1 MRNKSIWMSVVNDR
15 DTVVFAKGCQSQRKA
30 ESAIVAYLR
39 KNEDFGGHDFAE
51 ACFWIGEN
59 NLRLDLMVFEMK
71 AKDFSSAGLQ
81 AGLLIELPPKEKGL
95 YRVVYVIDISADSSL
110 DAAKKTH
117 EIMTDPDSLAPV
129 LEVVNKRG
137 NVTKID
143 LSKSS

>member
-1 MRNKSIWMSVVNDR
+1 MKNKSIWMAAVNDR

-30 ESAIVAYLR
+30 ESAIIAYLR
-39 KNEDFGGHDFAE
+39 KNEEFDGKDFAE

-71 AKDFSSAGLQ
+71 AKDFDDIELR
-81 AGLLIELPPKEKGL
+81 AGLLIEPPPREKGL
-95 YRVVYVIDISADSSL
+95 YRVVYVIDIGAESPI

-117 EIMTDPDSLAPV
+117 QIMTDPDSLAPV
-129 LEVVNKRG
+129 LEVVDKNGK
-137 NVTKID
+137 VAKID